1 MSVQLP
7 APFDSR
13 KLWIAAV
20 SVGALAALGATG
32 HADNSVVAAIVA
44 IGGGGVGT
52 QGVLDY
58 KAGGS
63 SPTDKAP

>member
-1 MSVQLP
+1 MAFQFP
-7 APFDSR
+7 APLDSR

-20 SVGALAALGATG
+20 SVAALAALGATG
-32 HADNSVVAAIVA
+32 HADNATVAAIVA

-52 QGVLDY
+52 QGLLDY

-63 SPTDKAP
+63 APTDKAP

>member
-1 MSVQLP
+1 MAFQFP
-7 APFDSR
+7 APLDSR

-32 HADNSVVAAIVA
+32 HADNSVIAGIVA

-52 QGVLDY
+52 QGILDY
-58 KAGGS
+58 RAGGS
-63 SPTDKAP
+63 SPTDKTP